1 MSIKKSIFKIFN
13 GTSWDEYYHKTS
25 ADQVV
30 YTKPDGTASNVQTEL
45 AEQNSA
51 MKTVRG
57 EFLSINKK
65 LTFTACDVR
74 KNGKIISLHINTPL
88 SDNLTAGELI
98 AIVPDGFRPTFNVNV
113 PVTINEQ
120 KTTARIYTDGKINLA
135 SQWIRS
141 TWLTFETTY
150 IIY

>member
-1 MSIKKSIFKIFN
+1 
-13 GTSWDEYYHKTS
+13 
-25 ADQVV
+25 
-30 YTKPDGTASNVQTEL
+30 
-45 AEQNSA
+45 

-98 AIVPDGFRPTFNVNV
+98 AIVPDGFRPTFNDNV

-120 KTTARIYTDGKINLA
+120 KNNCENLYRWKNQSGITMDPVNMA
-135 SQWIRS
+135 
-141 TWLTFETTY
+141 Y
-150 IIY
+150 I

>member
-1 MSIKKSIFKIFN
+1 
-13 GTSWDEYYHKTS
+13 
-25 ADQVV
+25 
-30 YTKPDGTASNVQTEL
+30 
-45 AEQNSA
+45 

-65 LTFTACDVR
+65 LTFTSCDVR

-113 PVTINEQ
+113 PITINEQ
-120 KTTARIYTDGKINLA
+120 KTNARIYTDGKISLA
-135 SQWIRS
+135 SQWTRS

>member
-13 GTSWDEYYHKTS
+13 GSSWDEYYHKTS

-30 YTKPDGTASNVQTEL
+30 YTKPDGTASNVQAEL

-51 MKTVRG
+51 LKTVRG

-98 AIVPDGFRPTFNVNV
+98 AIVPDGFRPIFNINV

-120 KTTARIYTDGKINLA
+120 KTTARIYTDGKISLA
-135 SQWIRS
+135 SQWTRS